1 MMMSDT
7 PIELGPWVEIQT
19 ERCRGGRST
28 VLAVNRRDGNALLL
42 DTLEREQIA
51 NGDDIDPQLAEALA
65 AGGFLATV
73 PAPAPAPRSGRV
85 ARFLRVFDIR
95 WHGADRYI
103 HALHDR
109 GLRHAWR
116 PQVLAL
122 QAFVAIVG
130 VVALIAALRSDRPLE
145 LRPSPW
151 EVPVYLVLS
160 MMAIAVH
167 ELAHGL
173 VVAHHGRKV
182 AAVGFRLH
190 LGSPAFYVESVEALL
205 LTRRQR
211 LTQAAAGPWTE
222 WLFVSVIAV
231 ILWFAPIGALTP
243 VVHRFVVLTAFTIAT
258 NLLPFAGLDGSL
270 LLADLIREPNLVADS
285 KDALRRLGSEPHR
298 GDRLL
303 VAYGVLNTI
312 VSASLLLTGIWFW
325 YILFGGLL
333 GMLAGSGPL
342 GLLGA
347 VAVLAVSFGPA
358 VAGVVP
364 HLRRWV
370 PLDRM
375 VFRLERRCRV
385 RFAEQFATFG
395 PFANLDE
402 RALGILAGQLT
413 LRRVRRSN
421 PLHEPGFIGY
431 VAHSGSLEFGSERN
445 SDHPHIAT
453 VNGPGISAT
462 TRRWLSPIH
471 VGLLPSSSLSLLGI
485 FDDGPV
491 LASSARSSAT
501 T

>member
-1 MMMSDT
+1 MMPNT
-7 PIELGPWVEIQT
+7 RVELGSWVEIQT

-28 VLAVNRRDGNALLL
+28 VLAVNRRDGDALLL
-42 DTLEREQIA
+42 DTLERKQIA
-51 NGDDIDPQLAEALA
+51 KGDDIDPELAGALA

-73 PAPAPAPRSGRV
+73 PAPAPAPRGGRV

-95 WHGADRYI
+95 WNGADRHI

-109 GLRHAWR
+109 GLHHAWR
-116 PQVLAL
+116 PHVLVV

-151 EVPVYLVLS
+151 EVPVYLVKS

-211 LTQAAAGPWTE
+211 LAQAAAGPWTE
-222 WLFVSVIAV
+222 WLC
-231 ILWFAPIGALTP
+231 
-243 VVHRFVVLTAFTIAT
+243 
-258 NLLPFAGLDGSL
+258 GSF

-285 KDALRRLGSEPHR
+285 KDARRRLGSEPPR
-298 GDRLL
+298 RDRLF

-312 VSASLLLTGIWFW
+312 VSASLLIMGIWFW
-325 YILFGGLL
+325 FILFGGLL
-333 GMLAGSGPL
+333 GLLAGSGPL
-342 GLLGA
+342 GVLGA
-347 VAVLAVSFGPA
+347 GAVLAVSFGPT
-358 VAGVVP
+358 VADVVP

-370 PLDRM
+370 LLDRLA
-375 VFRLERRCRV
+375 FRLERRCRV

-395 PFANLDE
+395 PFADLDE
-402 RALGILAGQLT
+402 RTLGVLAGQLT
-413 LRRVRRSN
+413 LRRVRRSH
-421 PLHEPGFIGY
+421 PLHEPGFMGY
-431 VAHSGSLEFGSERN
+431 VAHDGPIELGSVRS
-445 SDHPHIAT
+445 SDHPHIA
-453 VNGPGISAT
+453 VVQGPGISAT
-462 TRRWLSPIH
+462 TRRWLSPVH
-471 VGLLPSSSLSLLGI
+471 VGLLSNSELALLGVPPGSVR
-485 FDDGPV
+485 D
-491 LASSARSSAT
+491 AT
-501 T
+501 PA